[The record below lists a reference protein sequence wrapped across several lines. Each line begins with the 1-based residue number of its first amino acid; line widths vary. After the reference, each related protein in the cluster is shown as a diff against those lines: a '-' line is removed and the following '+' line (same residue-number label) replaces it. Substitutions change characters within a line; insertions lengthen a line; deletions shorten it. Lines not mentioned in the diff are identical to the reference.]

1 MENYSHYEDVFIDSG
16 DIEFL
21 LIDELDSLEINRI
34 LSAYEMAEMI
44 CQSKQ
49 TPFGMNSFNHATR
62 VCYILIYELSIFE
75 PEMICAALLHDVFNL
90 TNDITPEII
99 DFNFGAYTTYLI
111 QCITESHTLCQK
123 SENPD
128 ENKSLQSQVCN
139 DDYLLILG
147 AEHLDTIRCFGIDVT
162 GNVLKYLEEISK
174 NLIPLFDNSQNQDL
188 IYLKT
193 ELLKHRNKILC

>member
-1 MENYSHYEDVFIDSG
+1 MENFSHYEDVYIDSG

-21 LIDELDSLEINRI
+21 LSEKLDSLEINRV

-44 CQSKQ
+44 CSSKL
-49 TPFGMNSFNHATR
+49 TPFGMDSFSHATR
-62 VCYILIYELSIFE
+62 VCYILISELFIYE
-75 PEMICAALLHDVFNL
+75 PEMLCAALLHDVFNL

-111 QCITESHTLCQK
+111 QCITDSHTICHK

-139 DDYLLILG
+139 DDYLVILG
-147 AEHLDTIRCFGIDVT
+147 AEHLDTIRCFDIDVT

-174 NLIPLFDNSQNQDL
+174 TIIPLFDNSKDQNL

-193 ELLKHRNKILC
+193 ELLKHRNKILS

>member
-1 MENYSHYEDVFIDSG
+1 MEIYSHYEDIYIDSG

-21 LIDELDSLEINRI
+21 LMDRLDSLEINRI

-44 CQSKQ
+44 CSSKP

-62 VCYILIYELSIFE
+62 VCYILIDELNIFE

-90 TNDITPEII
+90 TNEITPEII

-111 QCITESHTLCQK
+111 QCITESRSLCENLEDSNEHHT
-123 SENPD
+123 
-128 ENKSLQSQVCN
+128 LQSQVCN
-139 DDYLLILG
+139 DDYLVILG
-147 AEHLDTIRCFGIDVT
+147 AEHLDTIRCFDIDVT

-174 NLIPLFDNSQNQDL
+174 TLIPLFDNSKNQNL

-193 ELLKHRNKILC
+193 ELLKHRNKILG